1 MVIRP
6 PEGLDPDDWIDK
18 IGDENILK
26 AIAKPDSYINFS
38 INFYKGDKLEG
49 AERKEYIILLARELK
64 KIKDSIVRNDLI
76 RIISSKL
83 KLDEKDLLR
92 TVKTQRIIESRFVVE
107 APNDEKDINFTSKIE
122 KAQFE
127 LIKLMLNSEN
137 QIKDSVERSI
147 PEELITVPI
156 LKKIYKIIKN
166 QNLSVESS
174 SIIEYFKDK
183 NERELITKMLFETV
197 NETYFEE
204 IVFDCLKILK
214 SDPIKQQIS
223 EIRIK
228 IREKE
233 SKGQDS
239 IKELRALAE
248 LRKELNAI

>member
-1 MVIRP
+1 M
-6 PEGLDPDDWIDK
+6 
-18 IGDENILK
+18 
-26 AIAKPDSYINFS
+26 
-38 INFYKGDKLEG
+38 
-49 AERKEYIILLARELK
+49 
-64 KIKDSIVRNDLI
+64 
-76 RIISSKL
+76 
-83 KLDEKDLLR
+83 
-92 TVKTQRIIESRFVVE
+92 
-107 APNDEKDINFTSKIE
+107 
-122 KAQFE
+122 
-127 LIKLMLNSEN
+127 
-137 QIKDSVERSI
+137 
-147 PEELITVPI
+147 PI
-156 LKKIYKIIKN
+156 
-166 QNLSVESS
+166 ESS

-183 NERELITKMLFETV
+183 NERELIAKMLFETV